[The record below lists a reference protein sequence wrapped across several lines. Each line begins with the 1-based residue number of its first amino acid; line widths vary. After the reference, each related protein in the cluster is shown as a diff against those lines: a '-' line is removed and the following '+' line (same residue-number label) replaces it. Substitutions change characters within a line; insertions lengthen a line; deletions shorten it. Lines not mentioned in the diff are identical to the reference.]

1 MGAEADASWLVDKGG
16 HEVAFIG
23 VNARLRD
30 YGRLGRLLANDGVRE
45 GRQIIPPAWVNA
57 ATTPSAKQFE
67 PGNTGSLLGY
77 GYQTWIVPGAERQ
90 FMLRGLR
97 GQAV

>member
-1 MGAEADASWLVDKGG
+1 M
-16 HEVAFIG
+16 H
-23 VNARLRD
+23 
-30 YGRLGRLLANDGVRE
+30 
-45 GRQIIPPAWVNA
+45 A

-97 GQAV
+97 GQARYVDPKSKVVMVHTAVSPLGAGMGEMLALGPAW